1 MVEEHNINW
10 GMDARPFYGSQIT
23 WYLTH
28 NNRVLVWRG
37 GEELINHQQVT
48 IEGDDEEVLSDGS
61 TRRTQTYTEWEESI
75 LVQPRYDK
83 VALGDAV
90 VTAAQYY
97 GLDGRINLIVD
108 RKHADHIVVALVT
121 E

>member
-1 MVEEHNINW
+1 MVSEQDINW
-10 GMDARPFYGSQIT
+10 GAEASPFYGCKIT

-37 GEELINHQQVT
+37 GDQLINHQQVM

-61 TRRTQTYTEWEESI
+61 TRPSRSYTEWEESI
-75 LVQPRYDK
+75 LITPRYNK

-90 VTAAQYY
+90 VTAAKYY
-97 GLDGRINLIVD
+97 GIDGRINLIVD
-108 RKHADHIVVALVT
+108 RKHADHIVVSLVQ